1 MVDDTIVVRG
11 VTDPGVLAAMRR
23 VERHHFVPASQRGLA
38 YADMALPIGHD
49 ATISQPYVV
58 ALMTE
63 LAGLRPGDRVLEIGT
78 GSGYQAAVLA
88 ELGADVYSVERVA
101 ALVEQARENLR
112 EAGYPALRIRH
123 ADGYLGWPEAAPF
136 QAILLT
142 AAPAEI
148 PSALVDQLA
157 EGGRLIAPVGERW
170 RQTLVVITRTERDPV
185 ERSICEVAFVPMLAG
200 VRE

>member
-23 VERHHFVPASQRGLA
+23 VERHRFVPASQRGLA

-78 GSGYQAAVLA
+78 GSGYQAAS
-88 ELGADVYSVERVA
+88 SVM
-101 ALVEQARENLR
+101 
-112 EAGYPALRIRH
+112 
-123 ADGYLGWPEAAPF
+123 
-136 QAILLT
+136 
-142 AAPAEI
+142 
-148 PSALVDQLA
+148 SA
-157 EGGRLIAPVGERW
+157 
-170 RQTLVVITRTERDPV
+170 TT
-185 ERSICEVAFVPMLAG
+185 
-200 VRE
+200 